1 MLKDFYVSVIVP
13 VYNVE
18 PYLDKCINSVLNQTF
33 QNYELI
39 LVDDGSTDNSG
50 KICEEYSQKD
60 RRIKVIHQKN
70 AGLSVARNNGFELS
84 KGNYICFLDS
94 DDWYSENALEVMVD
108 IVKNYDVEIGMIKL
122 FETTTENIK
131 YESKD
136 GVKIVSSY
144 ECIGNLLK
152 DHNNYVQACNKL
164 YKRELLEKLKFPEG
178 KIYEDF
184 YIVIDRYQQIKQLGY
199 SEKACM
205 FYRIRNASIS
215 HSSFSIKSLHYIDA
229 LEHVIGRLFEIDR
242 KDVLFYFANKLLNSY
257 MEYSLKLSNSD
268 ITDND
273 YYINKYRINSKKLFK
288 SIPFYK
294 WKLHLIKRF
303 LIFIFSFKLYKFY
316 MKFKGE
322 R

>member
-1 MLKDFYVSVIVP
+1 M
-13 VYNVE
+13 VE
-18 PYLDKCINSVLNQTF
+18 
-33 QNYELI
+33 
-39 LVDDGSTDNSG
+39 
-50 KICEEYSQKD
+50 
-60 RRIKVIHQKN
+60 
-70 AGLSVARNNGFELS
+70 
-84 KGNYICFLDS
+84 
-94 DDWYSENALEVMVD
+94 

-144 ECIGNLLK
+144 DCITNLLT
-152 DHNNYVQACNKL
+152 DLNNYVQVCNKL
-164 YKRELLEKLKFPEG
+164 YKKELLEKLKFPAG
-178 KIYEDF
+178 IIYEDF
-184 YIVIDRYQQIKQLGY
+184 YIVVDRYCQIEQLGY

-205 FYRIRNASIS
+205 FYRIRNLSTT
-215 HSSFSIKSLHYIDA
+215 HSGFSAKSLHYIDA
-229 LEHVIGRLFEIDR
+229 LEHVIGKLFEISR

-268 ITDND
+268 ITDKD

-316 MKFKGE
+316 IKFKGK
-322 R
+322 